1 MKNGVANGIDRR
13 RHGFTPW
20 FWSGRLAAKI
30 EAAIVVCVFAVVIAI
45 MGLLF
50 EMPGPLVV
58 HLQDDRREAVKG
70 ANVRCTSP
78 DGATSYAGTT
88 DVFGEAKWPGLA
100 KGAWKC
106 EVTPPPKYHAEVAT
120 GFATVVARHPAM
132 WTTSVERPGRI
143 LVQVVRPQG
152 APRAPVA
159 VRAVCGREE
168 RASPATGGAR
178 RAEQT
183 REERASPATGGARRA
198 EQTIETWEA
207 RAGLLDGRAMLF
219 VPHGKECRVGLVFPE
234 LPGEG
239 PSTKAKLDCDQQPC
253 AGPLTA
259 GVGEETNATLK
270 PTLEQWMAIRPP
282 IEPEKPTDH

>member
-1 MKNGVANGIDRR
+1 MKNGVANGVDRR
-13 RHGFTPW
+13 RNGFTPW
-20 FWSGRLAAKI
+20 FWSGRMAAKI

-45 MGLLF
+45 MALLF

-58 HLQDDRREAVKG
+58 HLQDDQREAVKG

-78 DGATSYAGTT
+78 DGATSYAGAT
-88 DVFGEAKWPGLA
+88 DVFGEAKWPGLS

-207 RAGLLDGRAMLF
+207 RAGLLDGRATLF

-239 PSTKAKLDCDQQPC
+239 PSTQAKLDCDKQPC

-259 GVGEETNATLK
+259 GVGEEASATLK
-270 PTLEQWMAIRPP
+270 PTLEQWMAVRPP